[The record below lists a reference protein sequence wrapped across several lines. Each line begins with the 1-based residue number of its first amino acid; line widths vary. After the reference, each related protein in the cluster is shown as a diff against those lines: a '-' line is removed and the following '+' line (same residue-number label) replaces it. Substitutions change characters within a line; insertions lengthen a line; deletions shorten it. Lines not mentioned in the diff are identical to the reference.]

1 MIINTDLSLNREIQ
15 AEILPG
21 EKQLWVGK
29 PKIGIQ
35 FRKSDALFIPFS
47 IFWAG
52 FAVFWFVTA
61 VFSGA
66 PFPFALFGIPFLC
79 VGLYITVGRFF
90 YDSYKRGKTLYA
102 VTDKRVIIKNGG
114 IKGQTVT
121 LNIKSLQD
129 ISIIEKQDGSGTIT
143 FNSNNSFP
151 SFIGQ
156 SNWPGTKRGQ
166 APALEFITD
175 VREVYSLIIKQQIA

>member
-1 MIINTDLSLNREIQ
+1 MIINTDLSLSHEIQ

-29 PKIGIQ
+29 PKAGIQ

-52 FAVFWFVTA
+52 FAIFWFVG
-61 VFSGA
+61 VFMSGA
-66 PFPFALFGIPFLC
+66 PYFLLFFGIPFVC
-79 VGLYITVGRFF
+79 AGLYITVGRFF

-151 SFIGQ
+151 SIFGQ
-156 SNWPGTKRGQ
+156 SNWPGTKRPQ
-166 APALEFITD
+166 APTLEFITD
-175 VREVYSLIIKQQIA
+175 VRAVYNLIIKQQIA